1 MQESMRIYKPNTRRI
16 SMNSQPSNNPLVQ
29 QLQLLLTGYGYNF
42 YNNANQAR
50 SDDMLVRERASYYL
64 GQAVSLLSQLR
75 NDYSIRFIPPL
86 TRANP
91 DPPAEA
97 MAQIR
102 EIEAVQQAISQVEA
116 HIRGMSVP
124 TQDKIW
130 WRFRQEQALLG
141 QLLNFDLMLVRS
153 SEQLYQYVTQL
164 MPDNWNM
171 AGSGP
176 LRGMTQQLGRLAQ
189 ERERFLLVQL

>member
-1 MQESMRIYKPNTRRI
+1 MSSE
-16 SMNSQPSNNPLVQ
+16 PSNNPLVQ

-42 YNNANQAR
+42 YNKANQAR
-50 SDDMLVRERASYYL
+50 TDDMLVRERASYYL
-64 GQAVSLLSQLR
+64 SQAMSLLAQLR
-75 NDYSIRFIPPL
+75 SDYSTRFIPPL

-97 MAQIR
+97 MAQVR
-102 EIEAVQQAISQVEA
+102 EIEAVQQAISRVEA

-130 WRFRQEQALLG
+130 WRFRQEQALLER
-141 QLLNFDLMLVRS
+141 LLSFDLSLVRD
-153 SEQLYQYVTQL
+153 SEQIYQYVSQL
-164 MPDNWNM
+164 TPESWN
-171 AGSGP
+171 AGGSAP
-176 LRGMTQQLGRLAQ
+176 LQQMTQQLGKLAQ

>member
-1 MQESMRIYKPNTRRI
+1 MTSE
-16 SMNSQPSNNPLVQ
+16 PSNNALVQ
-29 QLQLLLTGYGYNF
+29 QLQLLLTGYSYNF
-42 YNNANQAR
+42 YNKANQAR
-50 SDDMLVRERASYYL
+50 TDDMLVRERASYYL
-64 GQAVSLLSQLR
+64 AQAVSSLAQLR
-75 NDYSIRFIPPL
+75 SDYSTRFIPPL

-102 EIEAVQQAISQVEA
+102 EIEAVQQAISHVEA

-130 WRFRQEQALLG
+130 WRFRQEQGLLE

-153 SEQLYQYVTQL
+153 SEQLYQYVSQL
-164 MPDNWNM
+164 APENWN
-171 AGSGP
+171 AVGSGP

-189 ERERFLLVQL
+189 DRERFLLVQL